1 MFLHRYKFLKN
12 KLIFFIF
19 NVVSVFCMN
28 NQNPEPPIKGAIS
41 FGDISFDIRYNK
53 DSNRHYIWIHG
64 DEKTAKMAIMNHL
77 KFYPGKG
84 FFINSQDREVNY
96 LDTKID
102 PNRIF
107 SRSGSFK
114 TLKKFKPEWA
124 PGTLKPALDKLD
136 IQREKFL
143 ENFFPDST
151 GLVIAVHNNS
161 RGYNVKDELKFST
174 KVSLNSKQSSK
185 DFIICTYEGDFEK
198 LAVGPYNVV
207 LQDKL
212 PSKDNGSLSWAALRN
227 GIRYINVETR
237 LGWRTKQEKML
248 EFIIKSLDQ

>member
-1 MFLHRYKFLKN
+1 MPSYNNQFFRNKIFL
-12 KLIFFIF
+12 FIINIVSAF
-19 NVVSVFCMN
+19 NMN
-28 NQNPEPPIKGAIS
+28 NKNADLPFRDSIS
-41 FGDISFDIRYNK
+41 FGDIIFDIRYKN

-64 DEKTAKMAIMNHL
+64 DEKTAKMAILNHL

-84 FFINSQDREVNY
+84 YFIKNENREVDF

-107 SRSGSFK
+107 SRSGSFR

-124 PGTLKPALDKLD
+124 PGTLKPALDRLD
-136 IQREKFL
+136 IDR
-143 ENFFPDST
+143 ENFLNKLFPDSS
-151 GLVIAVHNNS
+151 GIVIAVHNNS
-161 RGYNVKDELKFST
+161 RGYSVKDELEFST
-174 KVSLNSKQSSK
+174 KVSLKNKQNSK

-198 LAVGPYNVV
+198 LSIGPYNVV
-207 LQDKL
+207 LQNQIPL
-212 PSKDNGSLSWAALRN
+212 KDNGSLSWAALRN

-248 EFIIKSLDQ
+248 EYISKSLE